1 MGAYVC
7 VLICCLYTWSW
18 WSLCAH
24 DNWSANGIHRVCRR
38 APHNTP
44 ASNRSG
50 NQWSLVG
57 QRRQSR
63 SEVAADGAN
72 QDRKLRA
79 NQDRKLPVP
88 VHSCREVNLLSRT
101 VLVADLVAALVVP
114 TCCGCLR
121 KTHMREA
128 DQPHEEGSRCLYANQ
143 HPWRTW
149 QRHEDG
155 EEATFIKKHRGRI
168 IVFFRWPCALDLSN
182 KIEEV
187 WEN

>member
-38 APHNTP
+38 APHDTP
-44 ASNRSG
+44 ASSRSE
-50 NQWSLVG
+50 NQCSLVG

-63 SEVAADGAN
+63 SEVAVDG
-72 QDRKLRA
+72 A

-88 VHSCREVNLLSRT
+88 VHSCREVFLGLAVVITGLQCVEVNLLFRT

-114 TCCGCLR
+114 TCCGCLGN
-121 KTHMREA
+121 THMREA
-128 DQPHEEGSRCLYANQ
+128 DQPHEEGPRCLYANQ

-149 QRHEDG
+149 QRHPWG
-155 EEATFIKKHRGRI
+155 WGRGNLHKKTQRTYNC
-168 IVFFRWPCALDLSN
+168 FF
-182 KIEEV
+182 
-187 WEN
+187 